1 MKLYKFENGKIT
13 AVQRNGYFNGVAVSN
28 LDKYLADNI
37 ELANENGYYEMSDE
51 VVDMPTYD
59 EATQYLEAEYSL
71 VGNKIKVAYTVKEME
86 SANG

>member
-1 MKLYKFENGKIT
+1 MKLYKFENGQIT

-28 LDKYLADNI
+28 LDKYLSDNI
-37 ELANENGYYEMSDE
+37 ELANANGYYEMPDDE
-51 VVDMPTYD
+51 VDMPTYD

-71 VGNKIKVAYTVKEME
+71 VGNKIKVVYAVKEME

>member
-1 MKLYKFENGKIT
+1 MKLYKFENGKIS
-13 AVQRNGYFNGVAVSN
+13 AVPRNGYFNGVAVSN
-28 LDKYLADNI
+28 LDKLLADDI

-71 VGNKIKVAYTVKEME
+71 VGNKIKVVYAVREMNE
-86 SANG
+86 G

>member
-37 ELANENGYYEMSDE
+37 EIANENGYYEMSDDE

-59 EATQYLEAEYSL
+59 EATQYLEVEYSL
-71 VGNKIKVAYTVKEME
+71 VGNKIKVVYNVINNE
-86 SANG
+86 G

>member
-1 MKLYKFENGKIT
+1 MKLYKFENGKIS

-28 LDKYLADNI
+28 LDKYLSDNI
-37 ELANENGYYEMSDE
+37 ELANANGYYEMSDE

-71 VGNKIKVAYTVKEME
+71 VGNKIKVVYAVKEME

>member
-13 AVQRNGYFNGVAVSN
+13 AVPRNGYFNGVAVSN

-37 ELANENGYYEMSDE
+37 ELANANGYYEMSDE
-51 VVDMPTYD
+51 VPEMPMFD

-71 VGNKIKVAYTVKEME
+71 VGNKIKVAYSVKEME
-86 SANG
+86 LANG